1 MRIIVCIK
9 IVSGKYVKN
18 VGRDVTINPYDLY
31 ALNQAKRIKEACGAE
46 IICISMGV
54 SNPLIEIEAMDYKCD
69 KMIFISDEKFAG
81 SDTVATSYTLAK
93 AIRKIGEYDYIFC
106 GDCSVDGE
114 TGQISYDLASEL
126 KLDHLGKIS
135 KVDYADDTLKLFRT
149 QNDMEYCYGARRPMI
164 ISFEGYVIGKVF
176 SLFQIKRLARIKPT
190 VWSAEDIGVKNELIG
205 ERGSKTEIV
214 GIKKIS
220 KGRQRS
226 CTISKDLNE
235 FVACVNMFI

>member
-1 MRIIVCIK
+1 
-9 IVSGKYVKN
+9 
-18 VGRDVTINPYDLY
+18 
-31 ALNQAKRIKEACGAE
+31 
-46 IICISMGV
+46 
-54 SNPLIEIEAMDYKCD
+54 
-69 KMIFISDEKFAG
+69 MIFQWLIISIVSDEKFAG

-164 ISFEGYVIGKVF
+164 ISF
-176 SLFQIKRLARIKPT
+176 
-190 VWSAEDIGVKNELIG
+190 
-205 ERGSKTEIV
+205 GSHSMIATNHCISVVCALLLTGLCSIV
-214 GIKKIS
+214 
-220 KGRQRS
+220 
-226 CTISKDLNE
+226 CAV
-235 FVACVNMFI
+235 FVALV